1 MKTNVVQLY
10 EYVLNSPM
18 KCFLKEE
25 IEKNKTCFLNG
36 NLKKVMIHT
45 ETYTYTVL
53 TIHVYAYKTM
63 YVIIVYFTGQSGL

>member
-1 MKTNVVQLY
+1 M
-10 EYVLNSPM
+10 
-18 KCFLKEE
+18 
-25 IEKNKTCFLNG
+25 FLNG

-45 ETYTYTVL
+45 ESYTYAVF